1 MQVFALGTNCSGCL
15 GLGDLQSTIE
25 PRRIDVLSG
34 KKIVSLSY
42 GTGPHVVIAT
52 ADGEVYAW
60 GHNGYSQ
67 LGNGTTNH
75 GLTPALV
82 STNLLN
88 KRVTEVACGSH
99 HTIALTSDGEVYA
112 WGYNN
117 SGQVGSGSTA
127 NQPTPRRVSSCLQS
141 KVVINIACGQLCS
154 MAVLD
159 NGEIYGW
166 GYNCNGQLG
175 LGNNGN
181 QQTPC
186 RIAALQGVNIVQ
198 VACGYAHTLALTDE
212 GFVYA
217 WGANSYGQL
226 GTGNKSNQAL
236 PTLIN
241 TDKERMVEVAAC
253 HTSHTSAAKTQSGQI
268 LMWGQCRGQAVSSP
282 HLTHFSS
289 TDDVFAC
296 FATPAVTWHLLSVD
310 GDDYMTVAQSLKK
323 EFDSPE
329 ISDLKFLVDGKCIY
343 VHKALLKI
351 SFCIPAL
358 CPLAPS
364 GGRSQAVCTINMIYG
379 WGYNCNGQLGLGN
392 NGNQQT
398 PCRIAALQG
407 VNIVQVACGY
417 AHTLALTDEGF
428 VYAWGANSYG
438 QLGTGNK
445 SNQALPTLI
454 NTDKERMVEVAACH
468 TSHTSA
474 AKTQSGQILMWGQC
488 RGQAV
493 SSPHLTHF
501 SSTDDVFACFAT
513 PAVTWHLLSVD
524 GDDYMTVAQSLKKE
538 FDSPEIS
545 DLKFLV
551 DGKCIYVHKALLK
564 IRCEH
569 FRTLL
574 NETDEDAIEI
584 NQFSYLVYRAF
595 LEYLYTDTINL
606 PPEDAIGLLDLA
618 TFYRE
623 TRLKRLCQ
631 ETIKRGIS
639 EENAITLLS
648 AAVKYEAKDLE
659 EFCFKFCVN
668 HLTAVTQTQAFADMD
683 HDLLKNFISKASRY
697 GAFKN

>member
-1 MQVFALGTNCSGCL
+1 MGLPQSAHIHFPAALCSHPSMLDVGKWPVFALLPPEELRLIRQACIFGSAANEALYVTVNDEVFALGTNCSGCL

-25 PRRIDVLSG
+25 PRRIDVLCG

-52 ADGEVYAW
+52 ADGEVFAW

-82 STNLLN
+82 STNLLT

-99 HTIALTSDGEVYA
+99 HTIALTTDGEVYA

-127 NQPTPRRVSSCLQS
+127 NQPTPRRVSSCLQN
-141 KVVINIACGQLCS
+141 KVVVNIACGQLCS

-159 NGEIYGW
+159 NGEVYGW

-198 VACGYAHTLALTDE
+198 VSCGYAHTLALTDE

-226 GTGNKSNQAL
+226 GTGNKSNQSVFV
-236 PTLIN
+236 T
-241 TDKERMVEVAAC
+241 RMVEVAAC
-253 HTSHTSAAKTQSGQI
+253 HTSHTSAAKTQSGQVF
-268 LMWGQCRGQAVSSP
+268 MWGQCRGQAVASP

-310 GDDYMTVAQSLKK
+310 GDDYLTVAQSLKK

-329 ISDLKFLVDGKCIY
+329 ISDLKFLVDGKCI
-343 VHKALLKI
+343 H
-351 SFCIPAL
+351 
-358 CPLAPS
+358 
-364 GGRSQAVCTINMIYG
+364 
-379 WGYNCNGQLGLGN
+379 
-392 NGNQQT
+392 
-398 PCRIAALQG
+398 
-407 VNIVQVACGY
+407 
-417 AHTLALTDEGF
+417 
-428 VYAWGANSYG
+428 
-438 QLGTGNK
+438 
-445 SNQALPTLI
+445 
-454 NTDKERMVEVAACH
+454 
-468 TSHTSA
+468 
-474 AKTQSGQILMWGQC
+474 
-488 RGQAV
+488 
-493 SSPHLTHF
+493 
-501 SSTDDVFACFAT
+501 
-513 PAVTWHLLSVD
+513 
-524 GDDYMTVAQSLKKE
+524 
-538 FDSPEIS
+538 
-545 DLKFLV
+545 
-551 DGKCIYVHKALLK
+551 VHKALLK

-569 FRTLL
+569 FRALL

-584 NQFSYLVYRAF
+584 HQFSYLVYRAF

-648 AAVKYEAKDLE
+648 AAVKYEARDLE

>member
-1 MQVFALGTNCSGCL
+1 HLSSMLDVGKWPVFALLPPEELRLIRQACVFGSAANEALYVTVNDEVFALGTNCSGCL

-25 PRRIDVLSG
+25 PRRIDVLCG

-82 STNLLN
+82 STNLLS

-99 HTIALTSDGEVYA
+99 HTIALTTDGEVYA

-127 NQPTPRRVSSCLQS
+127 NQPTPRRVSSCLQN
-141 KVVINIACGQLCS
+141 KIVVNIACGQLCS

-236 PTLIN
+236 PTPIN
-241 TDKERMVEVAAC
+241 TDKERIVEVAAC
-253 HTSHTSAAKTQSGQI
+253 HTSHTSAAKTQSGQV
-268 LMWGQCRGQAVSSP
+268 LMWGQCRGQAVASP
-282 HLTHFSS
+282 HLAHFSS

-310 GDDYMTVAQSLKK
+310 GDDYLTVAQSLKK
-323 EFDSPE
+323 EFDSPD
-329 ISDLKFLVDGKCIY
+329 ISDLKFLVDGKCI
-343 VHKALLKI
+343 H
-351 SFCIPAL
+351 
-358 CPLAPS
+358 
-364 GGRSQAVCTINMIYG
+364 
-379 WGYNCNGQLGLGN
+379 
-392 NGNQQT
+392 
-398 PCRIAALQG
+398 
-407 VNIVQVACGY
+407 
-417 AHTLALTDEGF
+417 
-428 VYAWGANSYG
+428 
-438 QLGTGNK
+438 
-445 SNQALPTLI
+445 
-454 NTDKERMVEVAACH
+454 
-468 TSHTSA
+468 
-474 AKTQSGQILMWGQC
+474 
-488 RGQAV
+488 
-493 SSPHLTHF
+493 
-501 SSTDDVFACFAT
+501 
-513 PAVTWHLLSVD
+513 
-524 GDDYMTVAQSLKKE
+524 
-538 FDSPEIS
+538 
-545 DLKFLV
+545 
-551 DGKCIYVHKALLK
+551 VHKALLK

-574 NETDEDAIEI
+574 NESDQDAIEI
-584 NQFSYLVYRAF
+584 HQFSYLVYRAF

-648 AAVKYEAKDLE
+648 AAVKYEARDLE

>member
-1 MQVFALGTNCSGCL
+1 MLDVGKWPVFALLPPEELRLIRQACVFGSAANEAIYFTVNDEVFALGTNCSGCL
-15 GLGDLQSTIE
+15 GLGDTQSTIE
-25 PRRIDVLSG
+25 PRRIDILCG

-82 STNLLN
+82 STNLIS

-99 HTIALTSDGEVYA
+99 HTIALTTEGECFQKRI
-112 WGYNN
+112 NKN
-117 SGQVGSGSTA
+117 K
-127 NQPTPRRVSSCLQS
+127 NFLHKCLLTI
-141 KVVINIACGQLCS
+141 KT
-154 MAVLD
+154 
-159 NGEIYGW
+159 YGW

-186 RIAALQGVNIVQ
+186 RIAALQGINIVQ

-212 GFVYA
+212 GFVYS

-226 GTGNKSNQAL
+226 GTGNKSNQAV

-241 TDKERMVEVAAC
+241 MDKERIVEVAAC
-253 HTSHTSAAKTQSGQI
+253 HTSHTSAAKTQSGQV
-268 LMWGQCRGQAVSSP
+268 LMWGQCRGQAVAYP
-282 HLTHFSS
+282 HLTHFTS

-310 GDDYMTVAQSLKK
+310 GDDYLTVAQSLKR

-329 ISDLKFLVDGKCIY
+329 ISDLKFLVDGKCI
-343 VHKALLKI
+343 H
-351 SFCIPAL
+351 
-358 CPLAPS
+358 
-364 GGRSQAVCTINMIYG
+364 
-379 WGYNCNGQLGLGN
+379 
-392 NGNQQT
+392 
-398 PCRIAALQG
+398 
-407 VNIVQVACGY
+407 
-417 AHTLALTDEGF
+417 
-428 VYAWGANSYG
+428 
-438 QLGTGNK
+438 
-445 SNQALPTLI
+445 
-454 NTDKERMVEVAACH
+454 
-468 TSHTSA
+468 
-474 AKTQSGQILMWGQC
+474 
-488 RGQAV
+488 
-493 SSPHLTHF
+493 
-501 SSTDDVFACFAT
+501 
-513 PAVTWHLLSVD
+513 
-524 GDDYMTVAQSLKKE
+524 
-538 FDSPEIS
+538 
-545 DLKFLV
+545 
-551 DGKCIYVHKALLK
+551 VHKALLK

-569 FRTLL
+569 FRALL
-574 NETDEDAIEI
+574 NETDEETIEI
-584 NQFSYLVYRAF
+584 HQFSYLVYRAF

-618 TFYRE
+618 TYYRE
-623 TRLKRLCQ
+623 SRLKRLCQ
-631 ETIKRGIS
+631 ETIKRGIT

-648 AAVKYEAKDLE
+648 AAVKYEARDLE

-683 HDLLKNFISKASRY
+683 HDLLKNFISKASRH

>member
-1 MQVFALGTNCSGCL
+1 MLDVGKWPVFALLPPEELRLIRQACVFGSAANEALYVTVNDEVFALGTNCSGCL

-25 PRRIDVLSG
+25 PRRIDVLCG

-52 ADGEVYAW
+52 ADGEVFAW

-75 GLTPALV
+75 GLTPAVV

-99 HTIALTSDGEVYA
+99 HTIALTTDGEVFA

-127 NQPTPRRVSSCLQS
+127 NQPTPRRVSSCLQN
-141 KVVINIACGQLCS
+141 KVVVNIACGQLCS

-186 RIAALQGVNIVQ
+186 RIAALHGINIVQ

-226 GTGNKSNQAL
+226 GTGNKSNQSL

-253 HTSHTSAAKTQSGQI
+253 HTSHTSAAKTQSGQV
-268 LMWGQCRGQAVSSP
+268 LMWGQCRGQAVASP

-310 GDDYMTVAQSLKK
+310 GDDYLTVAQSLKK
-323 EFDSPE
+323 EFDCPE
-329 ISDLKFLVDGKCIY
+329 ISDLKFLVDGKCI
-343 VHKALLKI
+343 H
-351 SFCIPAL
+351 
-358 CPLAPS
+358 
-364 GGRSQAVCTINMIYG
+364 
-379 WGYNCNGQLGLGN
+379 
-392 NGNQQT
+392 
-398 PCRIAALQG
+398 
-407 VNIVQVACGY
+407 
-417 AHTLALTDEGF
+417 
-428 VYAWGANSYG
+428 
-438 QLGTGNK
+438 
-445 SNQALPTLI
+445 
-454 NTDKERMVEVAACH
+454 
-468 TSHTSA
+468 
-474 AKTQSGQILMWGQC
+474 
-488 RGQAV
+488 
-493 SSPHLTHF
+493 
-501 SSTDDVFACFAT
+501 
-513 PAVTWHLLSVD
+513 
-524 GDDYMTVAQSLKKE
+524 
-538 FDSPEIS
+538 
-545 DLKFLV
+545 
-551 DGKCIYVHKALLK
+551 VHKALLK

-569 FRTLL
+569 FRVLL
-574 NETDEDAIEI
+574 NEMDEDAIEVQ
-584 NQFSYLVYRAF
+584 QFSYLVYRAF

-639 EENAITLLS
+639 EDNAITLLS
-648 AAVKYEAKDLE
+648 AAVKYEARDLE

-668 HLTAVTQTQAFADMD
+668 HLTAVTQTQAFAEMD
-683 HDLLKNFISKASRY
+683 HGLLKNFISKASRY

>member
-1 MQVFALGTNCSGCL
+1 MQHCPVASLGFDTSAHRCIVLINFSVRVMWGENAIYPLRESKANCALYMLDVGKWPVFALLPPEELRLIRQACVFGSAANEALYVTVNDEVFALGTNCSGCL
-15 GLGDLQSTIE
+15 GLGDMQSTIE
-25 PRRIDVLSG
+25 ARRIDSLCG

-52 ADGEVYAW
+52 AGEVFAW

-82 STNLLN
+82 STNLIS

-99 HTIALTSDGEVYA
+99 HTIALTTEGEVFA

-127 NQPTPRRVSSCLQS
+127 NQPTPRRVSSCLQN
-141 KVVINIACGQLCS
+141 KVVVNIACGQLCS

-159 NGEIYGW
+159 NGETYGW

-253 HTSHTSAAKTQSGQI
+253 HTSHTSAAKTQSGQV
-268 LMWGQCRGQAVSSP
+268 LMWGQCRGQAVSCP
-282 HLTHFSS
+282 HITHFSS

-296 FATPAVTWHLLSVD
+296 FATPAVTWRLLTVD
-310 GDDYMTVAQSLKK
+310 GDDYLTVAQSLKR

-329 ISDLKFLVDGKCIY
+329 ISDLKFLVDGKCI
-343 VHKALLKI
+343 H
-351 SFCIPAL
+351 
-358 CPLAPS
+358 
-364 GGRSQAVCTINMIYG
+364 
-379 WGYNCNGQLGLGN
+379 
-392 NGNQQT
+392 
-398 PCRIAALQG
+398 
-407 VNIVQVACGY
+407 
-417 AHTLALTDEGF
+417 
-428 VYAWGANSYG
+428 
-438 QLGTGNK
+438 
-445 SNQALPTLI
+445 
-454 NTDKERMVEVAACH
+454 
-468 TSHTSA
+468 
-474 AKTQSGQILMWGQC
+474 
-488 RGQAV
+488 
-493 SSPHLTHF
+493 
-501 SSTDDVFACFAT
+501 
-513 PAVTWHLLSVD
+513 
-524 GDDYMTVAQSLKKE
+524 
-538 FDSPEIS
+538 
-545 DLKFLV
+545 
-551 DGKCIYVHKALLK
+551 VHKALLK

-569 FRTLL
+569 FRALL
-574 NETDEDAIEI
+574 NETDEEAIEI
-584 NQFSYLVYRAF
+584 HQFSYLVYRAF

-618 TFYRE
+618 TYYRE

-648 AAVKYEAKDLE
+648 AAVKYEARDLE

-668 HLTAVTQTQAFADMD
+668 HLTAVTQTQAFVDMD

>member
-1 MQVFALGTNCSGCL
+1 MFLEYNVQGMYNKCSSGCMLDVGKWPVFALLPPEELRLIRQACVFGSAANEALYVTVNDEVFALGTNCSGCL

-25 PRRIDVLSG
+25 PRRIDVLCG

-52 ADGEVYAW
+52 ADGEVFAW

-82 STNLLN
+82 STNLLS

-99 HTIALTSDGEVYA
+99 HTIALTTDGEVYA

-127 NQPTPRRVSSCLQS
+127 NQPTPRRVSSCLQN
-141 KVVINIACGQLCS
+141 KVVVNIACGQLCS

-186 RIAALQGVNIVQ
+186 RIAALQGVNIIQ

-212 GFVYA
+212 GLIYA

-236 PTLIN
+236 PTQIN

-253 HTSHTSAAKTQSGQI
+253 HTSHTSAAKTQSGQV
-268 LMWGQCRGQAVSSP
+268 LMWGQCRGQAVASP
-282 HLTHFSS
+282 HLTHFST

-310 GDDYMTVAQSLKK
+310 SDDYLTVAQSLKK

-329 ISDLKFLVDGKCIY
+329 ISDLKFLVDGKCI
-343 VHKALLKI
+343 H
-351 SFCIPAL
+351 
-358 CPLAPS
+358 
-364 GGRSQAVCTINMIYG
+364 
-379 WGYNCNGQLGLGN
+379 
-392 NGNQQT
+392 
-398 PCRIAALQG
+398 
-407 VNIVQVACGY
+407 
-417 AHTLALTDEGF
+417 
-428 VYAWGANSYG
+428 
-438 QLGTGNK
+438 
-445 SNQALPTLI
+445 
-454 NTDKERMVEVAACH
+454 
-468 TSHTSA
+468 
-474 AKTQSGQILMWGQC
+474 
-488 RGQAV
+488 
-493 SSPHLTHF
+493 
-501 SSTDDVFACFAT
+501 
-513 PAVTWHLLSVD
+513 
-524 GDDYMTVAQSLKKE
+524 
-538 FDSPEIS
+538 
-545 DLKFLV
+545 
-551 DGKCIYVHKALLK
+551 VHKALLK

-569 FRTLL
+569 FRALL

-584 NQFSYLVYRAF
+584 HQFSYLVYRAF

-648 AAVKYEAKDLE
+648 AAVKYEARDLE
-659 EFCFKFCVN
+659 EFCFKFCIN

>member
-1 MQVFALGTNCSGCL
+1 MLDVGKWPVFALLPPEELRLIRQACVFGSAANEALYVTVNDEVFALGTNCSGCL

-25 PRRIDVLSG
+25 PRRIDVLCG

-42 GTGPHVVIAT
+42 GTGPHVVVAT
-52 ADGEVYAW
+52 SDGEVFAW

-82 STNLLN
+82 STNLLS

-99 HTIALTSDGEVYA
+99 HTIALTTDGEVYA

-127 NQPTPRRVSSCLQS
+127 NQPTPRRVSSCLQN

-186 RIAALQGVNIVQ
+186 RIAALQGINIVQ

-241 TDKERMVEVAAC
+241 TDKERIVEVAAC
-253 HTSHTSAAKTQSGQI
+253 HTSHTSAAKTQSGQV
-268 LMWGQCRGQAVSSP
+268 LMWGQCRGQAVASP

-310 GDDYMTVAQSLKK
+310 GDDYLTVAQSLKK

-329 ISDLKFLVDGKCIY
+329 ISDLKFLVDGKCI
-343 VHKALLKI
+343 H
-351 SFCIPAL
+351 
-358 CPLAPS
+358 
-364 GGRSQAVCTINMIYG
+364 
-379 WGYNCNGQLGLGN
+379 
-392 NGNQQT
+392 
-398 PCRIAALQG
+398 
-407 VNIVQVACGY
+407 
-417 AHTLALTDEGF
+417 
-428 VYAWGANSYG
+428 
-438 QLGTGNK
+438 
-445 SNQALPTLI
+445 
-454 NTDKERMVEVAACH
+454 
-468 TSHTSA
+468 
-474 AKTQSGQILMWGQC
+474 
-488 RGQAV
+488 
-493 SSPHLTHF
+493 
-501 SSTDDVFACFAT
+501 
-513 PAVTWHLLSVD
+513 
-524 GDDYMTVAQSLKKE
+524 
-538 FDSPEIS
+538 
-545 DLKFLV
+545 
-551 DGKCIYVHKALLK
+551 VHKALLK

-569 FRTLL
+569 FRALL

-584 NQFSYLVYRAF
+584 HQFSYLVYRAF

-648 AAVKYEAKDLE
+648 AAVKYEARDLE

-683 HDLLKNFISKASRY
+683 HELLKNFISKASRY

>member
-1 MQVFALGTNCSGCL
+1 TYAVIICYCSYVLSFNIMLDVGKWPVFALLPPEELQLIRQACVFGSAANEAIYVTVNDEVFALGTNCSGCL

-25 PRRIDVLSG
+25 PRRIDVLCG

-52 ADGEVYAW
+52 ADGEVFAW

-82 STNLLN
+82 STNLLS

-99 HTIALTSDGEVYA
+99 HTIALTTDGEVCFRL
-112 WGYNN
+112 GYNN

-141 KVVINIACGQLCS
+141 KVVVNIACGQLCS

-186 RIAALQGVNIVQ
+186 RIAALQGVGIVQ

-212 GFVYA
+212 GLVYA

-226 GTGNKSNQAL
+226 GTGNKSNQAV

-241 TDKERMVEVAAC
+241 TEKERIVEVAAC
-253 HTSHTSAAKTQSGQI
+253 HTSHTSSAKTQSGQV
-268 LMWGQCRGQAVSSP
+268 LMWGQCRGQAVASP
-282 HLTHFSS
+282 HLTHFST

-310 GDDYMTVAQSLKK
+310 GDDYLTVAQSLKK

-329 ISDLKFLVDGKCIY
+329 ISDLKFLVDGKCI
-343 VHKALLKI
+343 H
-351 SFCIPAL
+351 
-358 CPLAPS
+358 
-364 GGRSQAVCTINMIYG
+364 
-379 WGYNCNGQLGLGN
+379 
-392 NGNQQT
+392 
-398 PCRIAALQG
+398 
-407 VNIVQVACGY
+407 
-417 AHTLALTDEGF
+417 
-428 VYAWGANSYG
+428 
-438 QLGTGNK
+438 
-445 SNQALPTLI
+445 
-454 NTDKERMVEVAACH
+454 
-468 TSHTSA
+468 
-474 AKTQSGQILMWGQC
+474 
-488 RGQAV
+488 
-493 SSPHLTHF
+493 
-501 SSTDDVFACFAT
+501 
-513 PAVTWHLLSVD
+513 
-524 GDDYMTVAQSLKKE
+524 
-538 FDSPEIS
+538 
-545 DLKFLV
+545 
-551 DGKCIYVHKALLK
+551 VHKALLK

-569 FRTLL
+569 FRALL

-584 NQFSYLVYRAF
+584 HQFSYLVYRAF
-595 LEYLYTDTINL
+595 LEYLYTDTISL

-623 TRLKRLCQ
+623 MRLKRLCQ

-648 AAVKYEAKDLE
+648 AAVKYEARDLE

-683 HDLLKNFISKASRY
+683 HDLLKNFISKASRH

>member
-1 MQVFALGTNCSGCL
+1 MLDVGKWPVFALLPPEELRLIRQACVFGSAANEALYVTVNDEVFALGTNCSGCL

-25 PRRIDVLSG
+25 PRRIDVLCG

-52 ADGEVYAW
+52 AGTQSEYIVWICSSIDGEVFAW

-82 STNLLN
+82 STNLLG

-99 HTIALTSDGEVYA
+99 HTIALTADGEVFA

-141 KVVINIACGQLCS
+141 KVV
-154 MAVLD
+154 
-159 NGEIYGW
+159 
-166 GYNCNGQLG
+166 
-175 LGNNGN
+175 
-181 QQTPC
+181 
-186 RIAALQGVNIVQ
+186 VN

-253 HTSHTSAAKTQSGQI
+253 HTSHTSAAKTQSGQV

-310 GDDYMTVAQSLKK
+310 GDDYLTVAQSLKK

-329 ISDLKFLVDGKCIY
+329 ISDLKFLVDGKCI
-343 VHKALLKI
+343 H
-351 SFCIPAL
+351 
-358 CPLAPS
+358 
-364 GGRSQAVCTINMIYG
+364 
-379 WGYNCNGQLGLGN
+379 
-392 NGNQQT
+392 
-398 PCRIAALQG
+398 
-407 VNIVQVACGY
+407 
-417 AHTLALTDEGF
+417 
-428 VYAWGANSYG
+428 
-438 QLGTGNK
+438 
-445 SNQALPTLI
+445 
-454 NTDKERMVEVAACH
+454 
-468 TSHTSA
+468 
-474 AKTQSGQILMWGQC
+474 
-488 RGQAV
+488 
-493 SSPHLTHF
+493 
-501 SSTDDVFACFAT
+501 
-513 PAVTWHLLSVD
+513 
-524 GDDYMTVAQSLKKE
+524 
-538 FDSPEIS
+538 
-545 DLKFLV
+545 
-551 DGKCIYVHKALLK
+551 VHKALLK

-584 NQFSYLVYRAF
+584 QQFSYLVYRAF

-623 TRLKRLCQ
+623 SRLKRLCQ

-648 AAVKYEAKDLE
+648 AAVKYEARDLE

>member
-1 MQVFALGTNCSGCL
+1 MTRHSKEQFTFSSLAALTSMKNDYFRSRVMPDFLKKLENSMLDVGKWPVFALLSPEELRLIRKACVFGSAANEALYVTLNDEVFALGTNCSGCL

-25 PRRIDVLSG
+25 PRRIDVLCG

-52 ADGEVYAW
+52 ADGEVFAW

-88 KRVTEVACGSH
+88 KTVTEVACGSH
-99 HTIALTSDGEVYA
+99 HTIALTTDGEVFA

-127 NQPTPRRVSSCLQS
+127 NQPTPRRVSSCLQT
-141 KVVINIACGQLCS
+141 KVVVNIACGQLCS

-159 NGEIYGW
+159 NGETYGW

-186 RIAALQGVNIVQ
+186 RIAALQGVNIIQ

-212 GFVYA
+212 GCVYS

-226 GTGNKSNQAL
+226 GTGNKSNQAV

-253 HTSHTSAAKTQSGQI
+253 HTSHTSAAKTQSGQV
-268 LMWGQCRGQAVSSP
+268 LMWGQCRGQAVASP
-282 HLTHFSS
+282 YITHFAS

-296 FATPAVTWHLLSVD
+296 FATPAVTWHLLTVD
-310 GDDYMTVAQSLKK
+310 GDDYLTVAQSLKK
-323 EFDSPE
+323 EFDSPD
-329 ISDLKFLVDGKCIY
+329 ISDLKFLVAGKCI
-343 VHKALLKI
+343 H
-351 SFCIPAL
+351 
-358 CPLAPS
+358 
-364 GGRSQAVCTINMIYG
+364 
-379 WGYNCNGQLGLGN
+379 
-392 NGNQQT
+392 
-398 PCRIAALQG
+398 
-407 VNIVQVACGY
+407 
-417 AHTLALTDEGF
+417 
-428 VYAWGANSYG
+428 
-438 QLGTGNK
+438 
-445 SNQALPTLI
+445 
-454 NTDKERMVEVAACH
+454 
-468 TSHTSA
+468 
-474 AKTQSGQILMWGQC
+474 
-488 RGQAV
+488 
-493 SSPHLTHF
+493 
-501 SSTDDVFACFAT
+501 
-513 PAVTWHLLSVD
+513 
-524 GDDYMTVAQSLKKE
+524 
-538 FDSPEIS
+538 
-545 DLKFLV
+545 
-551 DGKCIYVHKALLK
+551 VHKALLK

-569 FRTLL
+569 FRALL
-574 NETDEDAIEI
+574 NETDEVSIEI
-584 NQFSYLVYRAF
+584 HQFSYLVYRAF

-618 TFYRE
+618 TFYSE

-648 AAVKYEAKDLE
+648 AAVKYDAKDLE

-683 HDLLKNFISKASRY
+683 HELLKNFISKASHY

>member
-1 MQVFALGTNCSGCL
+1 MPYTLSEYSDRSYKAGTKDGRVKSELSIMLDVGKWPVFALLPPEELRLIRQACVFGSAANEALYVTVNDEVFALGTNCSGCL

-25 PRRIDVLSG
+25 PRRIDVLCG

-52 ADGEVYAW
+52 ADGEVFAW

-82 STNLLN
+82 STNLLS

-99 HTIALTSDGEVYA
+99 HTIALTTDGEVYA

-127 NQPTPRRVSSCLQS
+127 NQPTPRRVSSCLQN
-141 KVVINIACGQLCS
+141 KVVVNIACGQLCS

-159 NGEIYGW
+159 NGE
-166 GYNCNGQLG
+166 
-175 LGNNGN
+175 
-181 QQTPC
+181 
-186 RIAALQGVNIVQ
+186 

-236 PTLIN
+236 PTQIN

-253 HTSHTSAAKTQSGQI
+253 HTSHTSAAKTQSGQV
-268 LMWGQCRGQAVSSP
+268 LMWGQCRGQAVASP

-310 GDDYMTVAQSLKK
+310 GDDYLTVAQSLKK

-329 ISDLKFLVDGKCIY
+329 ISDLKFLVDGKCI
-343 VHKALLKI
+343 H
-351 SFCIPAL
+351 
-358 CPLAPS
+358 
-364 GGRSQAVCTINMIYG
+364 
-379 WGYNCNGQLGLGN
+379 
-392 NGNQQT
+392 
-398 PCRIAALQG
+398 
-407 VNIVQVACGY
+407 
-417 AHTLALTDEGF
+417 
-428 VYAWGANSYG
+428 
-438 QLGTGNK
+438 
-445 SNQALPTLI
+445 
-454 NTDKERMVEVAACH
+454 
-468 TSHTSA
+468 
-474 AKTQSGQILMWGQC
+474 
-488 RGQAV
+488 
-493 SSPHLTHF
+493 
-501 SSTDDVFACFAT
+501 
-513 PAVTWHLLSVD
+513 
-524 GDDYMTVAQSLKKE
+524 
-538 FDSPEIS
+538 
-545 DLKFLV
+545 
-551 DGKCIYVHKALLK
+551 VHKALLK

-569 FRTLL
+569 FRALL

-584 NQFSYLVYRAF
+584 HQFSYLVYRAF

-648 AAVKYEAKDLE
+648 AAVKYEARDLE

>member
-1 MQVFALGTNCSGCL
+1 MLDVGKWPVFALLPPEELRLIRQACVFGSAANEAIYFTVNDEVFALGTNCSGCL
-15 GLGDLQSTIE
+15 GLGDTQSTIE
-25 PRRIDVLSG
+25 PRRIDILCG

-82 STNLLN
+82 STNLIS

-99 HTIALTSDGEVYA
+99 HTIALTTEGE
-112 WGYNN
+112 
-117 SGQVGSGSTA
+117 T
-127 NQPTPRRVSSCLQS
+127 
-141 KVVINIACGQLCS
+141 
-154 MAVLD
+154 
-159 NGEIYGW
+159 YGW

-186 RIAALQGVNIVQ
+186 RIAALQGINIVQ

-212 GFVYA
+212 GFVYS

-226 GTGNKSNQAL
+226 GTGNKSNQAV

-241 TDKERMVEVAAC
+241 MDKERIVEVAAC
-253 HTSHTSAAKTQSGQI
+253 HTSHTSAAKTQSGQV
-268 LMWGQCRGQAVSSP
+268 LMWGQCRGQAVAYP
-282 HLTHFSS
+282 HLTHFTS

-310 GDDYMTVAQSLKK
+310 GDDYLTVAQSLKR

-329 ISDLKFLVDGKCIY
+329 ISDLKFLVDGKCI
-343 VHKALLKI
+343 H
-351 SFCIPAL
+351 
-358 CPLAPS
+358 
-364 GGRSQAVCTINMIYG
+364 
-379 WGYNCNGQLGLGN
+379 
-392 NGNQQT
+392 
-398 PCRIAALQG
+398 
-407 VNIVQVACGY
+407 
-417 AHTLALTDEGF
+417 
-428 VYAWGANSYG
+428 
-438 QLGTGNK
+438 
-445 SNQALPTLI
+445 
-454 NTDKERMVEVAACH
+454 
-468 TSHTSA
+468 
-474 AKTQSGQILMWGQC
+474 
-488 RGQAV
+488 
-493 SSPHLTHF
+493 
-501 SSTDDVFACFAT
+501 
-513 PAVTWHLLSVD
+513 
-524 GDDYMTVAQSLKKE
+524 
-538 FDSPEIS
+538 
-545 DLKFLV
+545 
-551 DGKCIYVHKALLK
+551 VHKALLK

-569 FRTLL
+569 FRALL
-574 NETDEDAIEI
+574 NETDEETIEI
-584 NQFSYLVYRAF
+584 HQFSYLVYRAF

-618 TFYRE
+618 TYYRE
-623 TRLKRLCQ
+623 SRLKRLCQ
-631 ETIKRGIS
+631 ETIKRGIT

-648 AAVKYEAKDLE
+648 AAVKYEARDLE

-683 HDLLKNFISKASRY
+683 HDLLKNFISKASRH

>member
-1 MQVFALGTNCSGCL
+1 MLDVGKWPVFALLPPEELRLIRQACVFGSAANEALYVTVNDEVFALGTNCSGCL

-25 PRRIDVLSG
+25 PRRIDVLCG

-52 ADGEVYAW
+52 ADGEVFAW

-82 STNLLN
+82 STNLIS

-127 NQPTPRRVSSCLQS
+127 NQPTPRRVSSCLQN
-141 KVVINIACGQLCS
+141 KVVYNIACGQLCS

-159 NGEIYGW
+159 NGE
-166 GYNCNGQLG
+166 
-175 LGNNGN
+175 
-181 QQTPC
+181 
-186 RIAALQGVNIVQ
+186 

-236 PTLIN
+236 PILIN

-253 HTSHTSAAKTQSGQI
+253 HTSHTSAAKTQSGQV

-310 GDDYMTVAQSLKK
+310 GDDYL
-323 EFDSPE
+323 
-329 ISDLKFLVDGKCIY
+329 
-343 VHKALLKI
+343 
-351 SFCIPAL
+351 
-358 CPLAPS
+358 
-364 GGRSQAVCTINMIYG
+364 
-379 WGYNCNGQLGLGN
+379 
-392 NGNQQT
+392 
-398 PCRIAALQG
+398 
-407 VNIVQVACGY
+407 
-417 AHTLALTDEGF
+417 
-428 VYAWGANSYG
+428 
-438 QLGTGNK
+438 
-445 SNQALPTLI
+445 
-454 NTDKERMVEVAACH
+454 
-468 TSHTSA
+468 
-474 AKTQSGQILMWGQC
+474 
-488 RGQAV
+488 
-493 SSPHLTHF
+493 
-501 SSTDDVFACFAT
+501 
-513 PAVTWHLLSVD
+513 
-524 GDDYMTVAQSLKKE
+524 TVAQSLKKE

-569 FRTLL
+569 FRALL
-574 NETDEDAIEI
+574 NETDEDVIEI
-584 NQFSYLVYRAF
+584 HQFSYLVYRAF
-595 LEYLYTDTINL
+595 LEYLYTDNINL

-618 TFYRE
+618 SFYRE

-648 AAVKYEAKDLE
+648 AAVKYEARDLE

-668 HLTAVTQTQAFADMD
+668 HLTAVTQTQAFGDMD

>member
-1 MQVFALGTNCSGCL
+1 RKVNRARDWTESEASTQSSMLDVGKWPVFALLPPEELRLIRQACVFGSAANEAIYVTVSDEVFALGTNCSGCL
-15 GLGDLQSTIE
+15 GLGDTQSTIE
-25 PRRIDVLSG
+25 PRRIDILCG

-52 ADGEVYAW
+52 ADGEVYSW

-82 STNLLN
+82 STNLIG

-99 HTIALTSDGEVYA
+99 HTIALTTEGEVYA

-127 NQPTPRRVSSCLQS
+127 NQPTPRRVSSCLQN
-141 KVVINIACGQLCS
+141 KVVVNIACGQLCS

-159 NGEIYGW
+159 NGETYGW

-186 RIAALQGVNIVQ
+186 RIAALQGINI

-212 GFVYA
+212 GFIYS

-226 GTGNKSNQAL
+226 GTGNKSNQAV

-241 TDKERMVEVAAC
+241 MEKERMVEVAAC
-253 HTSHTSAAKTQSGQI
+253 HTSHTSVAKTQSGQV
-268 LMWGQCRGQAVSSP
+268 LMWGQCRGQAVAYP
-282 HLTHFSS
+282 HLTHFTS

-310 GDDYMTVAQSLKK
+310 GDDYLTVAQSLKR

-329 ISDLKFLVDGKCIY
+329 ISDLKFLVDGKCI
-343 VHKALLKI
+343 H
-351 SFCIPAL
+351 
-358 CPLAPS
+358 
-364 GGRSQAVCTINMIYG
+364 
-379 WGYNCNGQLGLGN
+379 
-392 NGNQQT
+392 
-398 PCRIAALQG
+398 
-407 VNIVQVACGY
+407 
-417 AHTLALTDEGF
+417 
-428 VYAWGANSYG
+428 
-438 QLGTGNK
+438 
-445 SNQALPTLI
+445 
-454 NTDKERMVEVAACH
+454 
-468 TSHTSA
+468 
-474 AKTQSGQILMWGQC
+474 
-488 RGQAV
+488 
-493 SSPHLTHF
+493 
-501 SSTDDVFACFAT
+501 
-513 PAVTWHLLSVD
+513 
-524 GDDYMTVAQSLKKE
+524 
-538 FDSPEIS
+538 
-545 DLKFLV
+545 
-551 DGKCIYVHKALLK
+551 VHKALLK

-569 FRTLL
+569 FRALL
-574 NETDEDAIEI
+574 NETDEETIEI
-584 NQFSYLVYRAF
+584 HQFSYLVYRAF

-606 PPEDAIGLLDLA
+606 PPEDAIGLLDLS
-618 TFYRE
+618 TYYRE
-623 TRLKRLCQ
+623 SRLKRLCQ
-631 ETIKRGIS
+631 ETIKRGIT

-648 AAVKYEAKDLE
+648 AAVKYEARDLE